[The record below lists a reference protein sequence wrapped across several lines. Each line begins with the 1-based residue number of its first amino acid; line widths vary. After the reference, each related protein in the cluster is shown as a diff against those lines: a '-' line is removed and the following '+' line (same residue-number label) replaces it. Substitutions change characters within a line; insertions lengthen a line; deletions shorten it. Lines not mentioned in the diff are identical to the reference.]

1 MRPLDWSVLIL
12 ATVGIVVYGVW
23 KGRGDRDIEG
33 YLLSNRSL
41 PWYAVA
47 LSVMATQASAATFL
61 TMPGQAYAEG
71 VAWVQF
77 YFGLPLAVVVLSVT
91 AIPLYRR
98 LNVYTAYEFLE
109 ERLDLKTRALA
120 VFLFLIQRALAAGL
134 TIFTPALV
142 ISTILGLDILVTNI
156 AVGVLVI
163 IYTTFGGSRAVSWT
177 QFHQMIIILF
187 GITISFV
194 LVVRQMPEHVSLL
207 DATRLAG
214 SLGRLEAVN
223 FSFDL
228 TERYTIWSGLIGGFF
243 LQMAYFGTD
252 QSQVQRVLNARSI
265 RESRLGLLFN
275 GLVKIPMQFFILFL
289 GAMVLVFYQFVE
301 PPIFFNQVP
310 TQAVRSG
317 PDAAEF
323 ADVERRYALDFE
335 NKRGEV
341 EVLLQAIEAGDDGAR
356 GAARERVRAAEEQML
371 STRDEGIELMQRIDP
386 GMDTNDANYVFLGWV
401 MDFLPTG
408 LVGLIL
414 AAIMFASM
422 SSAASELNA
431 LASTTVVDIYKRA
444 IKPEASDKHYLLV
457 AKLSTVIWGIY
468 AIFFGQ
474 FLSRLGTI
482 VVAVNIVGSIFYGTV
497 LGIFLVAFYSKRISG
512 TAVFMGAL
520 IAEVAVIACYFF
532 TEISFLWY
540 NLVGCVLTVLVAA
553 LLQIFLPPKQDR
565 GGVGAAA

>member
-1 MRPLDWSVLIL
+1 MRPLDWAVLIL

-23 KGRGDRDIEG
+23 KGRGERNIEG

-109 ERLDLKTRALA
+109 GRLDLKTRALA
-120 VFLFLIQRALAAGL
+120 VFLFLMQRALAAGL

-142 ISTILGLDILVTNI
+142 LSTLLGLDIFLTNVV
-156 AVGVLVI
+156 VGVLVI
-163 IYTTFGGSRAVSWT
+163 IYTTLGGSRAVSWT

-194 LVVRQMPEHVSLL
+194 LVVRQMPDHVSLL
-207 DATRLAG
+207 DATRVAG
-214 SLGRLEAVN
+214 SLGRLEAIN
-223 FSFDL
+223 FSWDL
-228 TERYTIWSGLIGGFF
+228 TERYTIWSGLLGGFF
-243 LQMAYFGTD
+243 LQMSYFGTD
-252 QSQVQRVLNARSI
+252 QSQVQRYLNASSV

-275 GLVKIPMQFFILFL
+275 GIVKIPMQFFILFL
-289 GAMVLVFYQFVE
+289 GAMVLVFYQFT
-301 PPIFFNQVP
+301 PPPVFFNHVP
-310 TQAVRSG
+310 AEAARSG
-317 PDAAEF
+317 PDATEF
-323 ADVERRYALDFE
+323 AAVEERFLDVFEEKRR
-335 NKRGEV
+335 EV
-341 EVLLQAIEAGDDGAR
+341 EGLLTAIDAGDVGAV
-356 GAARERVRAAEEQML
+356 AAAESRVQDAEARML
-371 STRDEGIELMQRIDP
+371 GVREEAIGLMQRVDP
-386 GMDTNDANYVFLGWV
+386 DMDTSDANYVFLGWV
-401 MDFLPTG
+401 MEFLPTG

-431 LASTTVVDIYKRA
+431 LSSTTVVDVYKRA
-444 IKPEASDKHYLLV
+444 IKPEASDRHYLTV
-457 AKLSTVIWGIY
+457 AKVATALWGVY
-468 AIFFGQ
+468 AIFFGT

-497 LGIFLVAFYSKRISG
+497 LGIFLVAFYGKRITG
-512 TAVFMGAL
+512 TATFIAAL
-520 IAEVAVIACYFF
+520 VAEVAVIACYFF
-532 TEISFLWY
+532 TDISFLWY
-540 NLVGCVLTVLVAA
+540 NLVGCVLVLVFASV
-553 LLQIFLPPKQDR
+553 LQLFLPPKQPR
-565 GGVGAAA
+565 PAAAAG

>member
-1 MRPLDWSVLIL
+1 MLDWSVLIL
-12 ATVGIVVYGVW
+12 ATLGIVVYGVW
-23 KGRGDRDIEG
+23 KGRGDRDIKG
-33 YLLSNRSL
+33 YLLSNQSL
-41 PWYAVA
+41 PWYTVA

-61 TMPGQAYAEG
+61 TMPGQAYSEG

-98 LNVYTAYEFLE
+98 LNVYTAYQFLE

-142 ISTILGLDILVTNI
+142 ISSILGLDILLTNI

-177 QFHQMIIILF
+177 QFHQMIIIMF

-214 SLGRLEAVN
+214 SLGRLDAIN
-223 FSFDL
+223 WSFDL
-228 TERYTIWSGLIGGFF
+228 TERYTVWSGLIGGFF
-243 LQMAYFGTD
+243 LQMSYFGTD
-252 QSQVQRVLNARSI
+252 QSQVQRYLNARSV

-275 GLVKIPMQFFILFL
+275 GVVKIPMQFFILFL
-289 GAMVLVFYQFVE
+289 GAMVLVFYQFVA
-301 PPIFFNQVP
+301 PPIFFNHVP
-310 TQAVRSG
+310 AEAARGG
-317 PDAAEF
+317 PDAVEF
-323 ADVERRYALDFE
+323 AEVEQRYVEIFEEKREEVEGLLVAIDSGDVAARDAARDRVQAAEGRLLDT
-335 NKRGEV
+335 RGE
-341 EVLLQAIEAGDDGAR
+341 A
-356 GAARERVRAAEEQML
+356 
-371 STRDEGIELMQRIDP
+371 IELMKRVDP
-386 GMDTNDANYVFLGWV
+386 DMNDSDSNYVFLGWV
-401 MDFLPTG
+401 MQYLPTG

-414 AAIMFASM
+414 AAILFASM

-431 LASTTVVDIYKRA
+431 LASTTVIDIYKRA
-444 IKPEASDKHYLLV
+444 IKPEASDRHYLMV
-457 AKLSTVIWGIY
+457 AKIATAMWGVY

-497 LGIFLVAFYSKRISG
+497 LGIFLIAFYSKRISG
-512 TAVFMGAL
+512 TATFVA
-520 IAEVAVIACYFF
+520 AVIAEIAVISCYLF

-540 NLVGCVLTVLVAA
+540 NLVGCVLVVFFAAVLQ
-553 LLQIFLPPKQDR
+553 LFLPPKQ
-565 GGVGAAA
+565 GPNPAPAQA